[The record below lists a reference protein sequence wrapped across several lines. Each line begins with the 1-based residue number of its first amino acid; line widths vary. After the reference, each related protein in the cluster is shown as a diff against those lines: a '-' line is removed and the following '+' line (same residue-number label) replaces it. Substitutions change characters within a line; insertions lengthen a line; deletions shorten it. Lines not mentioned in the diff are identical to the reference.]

1 MKVAS
6 VHYPNTKEGKIA
18 YKAALATKLR
28 SQTKMHIKATRV
40 LYPGEYKRNGIH
52 IIAIS

>member
-18 YKAALATKLR
+18 YQAALHSKLR
-28 SQTKMHIKATRV
+28 SQKRARIKPTRV

-52 IIAIS
+52 VIVL